1 MSDVMPK
8 VKKAAMLP
16 NNFIML
22 DFDNGERRYLP
33 SHFIQQY
40 ENALAGDEKVAKGT
54 RRTFAVSPTITFF
67 GNEFDIQ
74 EDGSLMVNE
83 KDRYS
88 CEELWQNSVTN
99 ISDVKRVLPDATHWK
114 RNLIVA
120 LILALPL
127 LIVAIAAFLDNL

>member
-1 MSDVMPK
+1 MSEETPK

-40 ENALAGDEKVAKGT
+40 ENALAGDETVAKGT
-54 RRTFAVSPTITFF
+54 RRTFAVSPTITFL

-74 EDGSLMVNE
+74 DDGTVMVNG
-83 KDRYS
+83 KDRYTR
-88 CEELWQNSVTN
+88 EELWQNSVAK
-99 ISDVKRVLPDATHWK
+99 ISEVKRVIPDATHWK
-114 RNLIVA
+114 RNVVIA

-127 LIVAIAAFLDNL
+127 IIICVFAFLDGW